1 MSRRAY
7 RIEEA
12 AEQIGVSAKTLRRE
26 IRDGKLRARRLRG
39 VTVIFT
45 GDLDRYLAGLPDEA
59 GAVVNVAASTTRR
72 VQPERSRGRVTHLF
86 DISEGV
92 GAS

>member
-1 MSRRAY
+1 VTRRAY
-7 RIEEA
+7 RVDEV
-12 AEQIGVSAKTLRRE
+12 AEQIGVSAKTLKRE

-39 VTVIFT
+39 VTVIFPA
-45 GDLDRYLAGLPDEA
+45 DLDRYLAGLPDEA
-59 GAVVNVAASTTRR
+59 GEAIASPAPVIRHR
-72 VQPERSRGRVTHLF
+72 QPERSRGRVTHLF